1 MTPSISGWSG
11 ARVTIGITHERGN
24 AAVLAEL
31 NRSLRDGD
39 VIVLQDGDRRR
50 DRARRGRSRAISGDI
65 PQYVRRRIIGIGNHA
80 RHLGIGIAEA
90 AGVPREGL
98 RLFMAGKAKLRA
110 KTLEKLLAAISTPAA
125 DLVRQTRKP

>member
-1 MTPSISGWSG
+1 MHALRSGSRTNAETPPSSPNLTGLCVMAMSLSFKTAIV
-11 ARVTIGITHERGN
+11 AGIEPDEG
-24 AAVLAEL
+24 VAEL
-31 NRSLRDGD
+31 FP
-39 VIVLQDGDRRR
+39 
-50 DRARRGRSRAISGDI
+50 GDI

-125 DLVRQTRKP
+125 DSEDRRESLRL